1 MQGSGVEEV
10 QGRRGEEAQGS
21 GGEEAQGRE
30 EEEAQGPALSQ
41 PLPWPDA
48 GPALWDA
55 GAPRSRGLVCAQNT
69 ACPASTCP
77 QGRCPA
83 PPRHTPR
90 PCPWETTQ
98 ESAAFAAFLSE
109 KQQSDRSA
117 DGGACR
123 AGRQCR
129 GPGLRCVRL
138 EPGRKPSASDTY
150 SPNTAQRRGGALAA
164 GSREPH
170 RGPACVSSV
179 PEASLGSASGTA
191 GAARSGLG
199 VARAML
205 AEAVRATTGTGTGGH
220 NTGGGM
226 VAWQ

>member
-129 GPGLRCVRL
+129 GPGLRCVQL
-138 EPGRKPSASDTY
+138 ELGQRGLPGRRAV
-150 SPNTAQRRGGALAA
+150 QG
-164 GSREPH
+164 
-170 RGPACVSSV
+170 
-179 PEASLGSASGTA
+179 A
-191 GAARSGLG
+191 GAAVRPAGAGTEAKRIRHIFSKHSTATRRRPGRGQQGAAPRASMRQLG
-199 VARAML
+199 P
-205 AEAVRATTGTGTGGH
+205 
-220 NTGGGM
+220 
-226 VAWQ
+226 